1 MPCHRI
7 LAAVVAI
14 GAAFSSSDTLR
25 ATASGP
31 DVFRVTDGA
40 GTLAL
45 HIAPD
50 ARSDVVTE
58 VPDHTDG
65 LVNLGCIGGL
75 SFAEWTEASEDER
88 AEGAATRWCL
98 VGFSRRV
105 GWAPGPRLAEGAG
118 GDALDAGGRL
128 SSLAGS
134 EWRPVAGEGPAAD
147 VEQILRF
154 GSDNVFAGTGG
165 CNRFSGTY
173 TGDRETLTFGPA
185 AMTSMAC
192 SDAAMSAESRF
203 SDLMAATRRGI
214 AYHLL
219 LALMDGEGRF
229 LAQLQRSDPE

>member
-1 MPCHRI
+1 MLCHRV

-14 GAAFSSSDTLR
+14 GAACSSPDTLR

-31 DVFRVTDGA
+31 DVFRVTGGGGA
-40 GTLAL
+40 LAL

-50 ARSDVVTE
+50 AASDVVIE
-58 VPDHTDG
+58 IPDHTDG

-98 VGFSRRV
+98 VGFARRL

-118 GDALDAGGRL
+118 DDGLDAGGRL
-128 SSLAGS
+128 TSLAGS
-134 EWRPVAGEGPAAD
+134 EWRPVAGEGPAAE
-147 VEQILRF
+147 VEQFLRF
-154 GSDNVFAGTGG
+154 ESDDRFAGTGG

-173 TGDRETLTFGPA
+173 TRDRETLTFGPA
-185 AMTSMAC
+185 AMTRMAC
-192 SDAAMSAESRF
+192 PEAAMSAERRV

-214 AYHLL
+214 AHHLL
-219 LALMDGEGRF
+219 LVLMDGEGRI
-229 LAQLQRSDPE
+229 LAHMQRSDPE